1 MVWIRGTRLFH
12 DFSREAR
19 VSLFCWPQQGVY
31 TRLIRQE
38 CRFWEKRSICIYIY
52 RIDWISQKRQ
62 RVPRG
67 TSLEE
72 YFFFVFPLL
81 FSFVSRYVTNIK
93 IRRVR
98 FFSKK
103 RFSPN
108 FYGIVKILVE
118 TCFGK
123 ARKNTVRP
131 VTRTVNVHAFL
142 TSSYCHFNGVF
153 KASNRSSRGGPSRA
167 SFPI

>member
-1 MVWIRGTRLFH
+1 MVLVFFTI
-12 DFSREAR
+12 SREKHGCLSSVGRNR
-19 VSLFCWPQQGVY
+19 VYIPGWSGRNVVS
-31 TRLIRQE
+31 
-38 CRFWEKRSICIYIY
+38 EKNDRYVYIY

>member
-1 MVWIRGTRLFH
+1 MNPWYSS
-12 DFSREAR
+12 FSRFLER
-19 VSLFCWPQQGVY
+19 STGVSLLLAATGCIYPVDPAGMSFLRKTIDMY
-31 TRLIRQE
+31 
-38 CRFWEKRSICIYIY
+38 IYIY